1 MIESLLIGNASSW
14 QRGTNHEVRVKVK
27 VKKKGIEMQREGR
40 RKRTAPI
47 LEWLLFFLPSFLF
60 SYPNRHR
67 ITSPLLPSLELEWG
81 EED

>member
-14 QRGTNHEVRVKVK
+14 QCGTNHEVRVKVK

-47 LEWLLFFLPSFLF
+47 L
-60 SYPNRHR
+60 
-67 ITSPLLPSLELEWG
+67 
-81 EED
+81 